1 MDRLP
6 ATRSSRKVDLE
17 RLKSTLLDLS
27 RIGFN
32 EDDKGIYRTGFSE
45 ADMSARQWLMDLLA
59 RENFHPRMDGAG
71 NVYGSSADSDL
82 PTVTLGSHLDT
93 VPAGGI
99 FDGALGV
106 VAALEVLRTCREL
119 DLNLSWPLEL
129 LATSEEEGRYG
140 GMLGAQAI
148 AGVLTPGVIL
158 NMHDADGNR
167 LADAMEAAGLDPLGA
182 LDARR
187 LPESMRAF
195 LELHV
200 EQGPVLERMGKTIGV
215 VDGISGVFKWIV
227 RLIGKADHAGTA
239 PMNMRSDAFM
249 GLADFAHEIPRIIDE
264 NGTDRSRLT
273 VGKVE
278 LKPGSP
284 HTIPGEALFTLV
296 GRDSDESMMQELC
309 NSCLKSLSAIAR
321 RHNLKLEYEQISWLA
336 PMKCDL
342 ELVEM
347 LEREA
352 STLEYDFLRMPSGA
366 GHDTQFLSE
375 ITRAGLVFVPSVG
388 GVSHSPDEWTHWS
401 DIECGA
407 NLLLNAA
414 ITLATEK

>member
-1 MDRLP
+1 MDDS
-6 ATRSSRKVDLE
+6 ATTTSSRQVNLE
-17 RLKSTLLDLS
+17 RLKSTLLELS

-32 EDDKGIYRTGFSE
+32 EEDKGIYRIGFSE
-45 ADMSARQWLMDLLA
+45 ADMSARQWLMELLE
-59 RENFHPRMDGAG
+59 REDFRPRMDGAG
-71 NVYGSSADSDL
+71 NVYGSLGDSDL

-119 DLNLSWPLEL
+119 DLDLSWPLEL

-167 LADAMEAAGLDPLGA
+167 LADAMTAAGLDPLGA

-195 LELHV
+195 LELHI

-273 VGKVE
+273 VGKVD

-309 NSCLKSLSAIAR
+309 NSCRKSLSAIAR
-321 RHNLKLEYEQISWLA
+321 RHNLKFEYEQISWLA

-352 STLEYDFLRMPSGA
+352 STLEYSFLRMPSGA

-414 ITLATEK
+414 IALATGK